1 MFRDGCHGDHLLD
14 IDIDLILTSA
24 GILFMTI
31 GEKHIC
37 RKLGREEGLLSH
49 PEKRYL
55 STERRVYYNTFFLHF
70 FELLYWM
77 GNISD
82 LGKKLREQRK

>member
-24 GILFMTI
+24 GVLFMTI

-37 RKLGREEGLLSH
+37 RKLGREEGFLSH

-55 STERRVYYNTFFLHF
+55 STERRVYYNTFFQHF
-70 FELLYWM
+70 LNCYIGW
-77 GNISD
+77 GISVIWK
-82 LGKKLREQRK
+82 KKLREQRK